1 MLKVSDRQMKFQ
13 RCLLTCPIF
22 LSSQTWELAVWEF
35 QQAEEKLKILSMLN
49 VCIVYIMLMVLI

>member
-1 MLKVSDRQMKFQ
+1 MFADLLHIS
-13 RCLLTCPIF
+13 LLTN
-22 LSSQTWELAVWEF
+22 LGASSQEF